1 MLALNTPEAHAAVG
15 RSAML
20 PPLGASSL
28 VPAICGQNV
37 GNAVQVVQ
45 ASLRFARVP
54 PRTPNPWPEALERGN
69 QVVGANPTVKPW
81 EAQALLALARQLTP
95 QANER
100 GSRFAGTSLWL
111 SASQLGGSAHR
122 GACGGVGSRHRQSL
136 RRHLRQLGLLDL
148 DAHLHRADK
157 RGRHRGLDHGRRHHH
172 GGWAQPKQHL
182 HTAPITARTSSLVY
196 KGPVYEKA
204 ATGQI
209 VPYTPP
215 PPAGTT
221 NGVTGGSS
229 VDLAANA
236 KPELLVPGATA
247 RYVKGLAAAPMS
259 APAAVQQIIWAGNQL
274 IGLPYIY
281 GGGHGS
287 FISPGYDCSG
297 TVSFALHGADLI
309 PAPMDSSE
317 FMGWGEHGVG
327 QWVTVFSNP
336 EHAYMTVAGLRLDT
350 SPADDPSDREG
361 PRWRPLR
368 PENSGF
374 MKRHPIGL

>member
-1 MLALNTPEAHAAVG
+1 LRVRAFGSTLV
-15 RSAML
+15 
-20 PPLGASSL
+20 SL
-28 VPAICGQNV
+28 VVLLIAAPA
-37 GNAVQVVQ
+37 VVW
-45 ASLRFARVP
+45 ASGTAKVSGG
-54 PRTPNPWPEALERGN
+54 TSASTVSSGSTSNSTSTSTASTS
-69 QVVGANPTVKPW
+69 PTV
-81 EAQALLALARQLTP
+81 T
-95 QANER
+95 
-100 GSRFAGTSLWL
+100 
-111 SASQLGGSAHR
+111 GGSTTEGTTTA
-122 GACGGVGSRHRQSL
+122 GG
-136 RRHLRQLGLLDL
+136 
-148 DAHLHRADK
+148 
-157 RGRHRGLDHGRRHHH
+157 
-172 GGWAQPKQHL
+172 AQPKQHL
-182 HTAPITARTSSLVY
+182 HTAPITARTASLAY
-196 KGPVYEKA
+196 KGPVYEKT
-204 ATGQI
+204 ATGQV

-215 PPAGTT
+215 LPADTT

-229 VDLAANA
+229 VDLATTT
-236 KPELLVPGATA
+236 KPELLVPGVTA
-247 RYVKGLAAAPMS
+247 RYIKGLAAAPMS

-374 MKRHPIGL
+374 VKRHPVGL